1 MQPKSDIV
9 TSEIFNEK
17 QFNFCLQTKDRVDS
31 LCEKYQNTEVFLVRI
46 FFLFGLNTG
55 IYHVNLHIQS
65 EYTKIQTRK
74 TSVFGH
80 FSRSENCTELG

>member
-1 MQPKSDIV
+1 MQPKPDIV

-46 FFLFGLNTG
+46 FF
-55 IYHVNLHIQS
+55 YS
-65 EYTKIQTRK
+65 D
-74 TSVFGH
+74 
-80 FSRSENCTELG
+80 

>member
-46 FFLFGLNTG
+46 FFFIRTEYGDLPRKSPYSVRIHENTDQKNLRIWTLFT
-55 IYHVNLHIQS
+55 Q
-65 EYTKIQTRK
+65 
-74 TSVFGH
+74 
-80 FSRSENCTELG
+80 